1 MSLSLPLSPQ
11 VFAILSAL
19 IEERTGLHY
28 DVQERELLAERVS
41 GRALERGYE
50 SLLDYYYFLRYDP
63 AADAELALLAEAL
76 VVNETYFFRE
86 LGPLKVLVSELV
98 PRLLARGVRPRIWC
112 AACSTGEEPLTLAM
126 LLDEAGTFGSSHA
139 RGQRY
144 QRARA
149 GSRAGRAVSTP
160 LVALASARRGRALA
174 RRRREWH
181 AGGAP
186 HRPRRRLASHQL
198 DRSTRSVG
206 ARVVR
211 RHHLSQCADL
221 LPGPNDRERD
231 SSAFWH
237 KLTVDGQLLVGASE
251 SLLRFKVA
259 FTCEE
264 QRGAFFYR
272 KQPK

>member
-1 MSLSLPLSPQ
+1 MSHGLPLSPQ

-41 GRALERGYE
+41 GRATDRGFE

-86 LGPLKVLVSELV
+86 LGPLKVLVSELI
-98 PRLLARGVRPRIWC
+98 PRLLARGIKPRIWC

-126 LLDEAGTFGSSHA
+126 LLDEAGLLNQVTLVASDISA
-139 RGQRY
+139 RVLAQAQGGMYR
-144 QRARA
+144 RRSLRSLPPGVVGRWLEGDENGMRVAA
-149 GSRAGRAVSTP
+149 HILRAVAWHRVNLVDEREAPP
-160 LVALASARRGRALA
+160 LGQFDVIICRNVLIYFRDQTVEKVLDHL
-174 RRRREWH
+174 W
-181 AGGAP
+181 
-186 HRPRRRLASHQL
+186 HQL
-198 DRSTRSVG
+198 R
-206 ARVVR
+206 
-211 RHHLSQCADL
+211 
-221 LPGPNDRERD
+221 P
-231 SSAFWH
+231 
-237 KLTVDGQLLVGASE
+237 DGQLLVGASE

-259 FTCEE
+259 FACEE
-264 QRGAFFYR
+264 QGGAFFYR